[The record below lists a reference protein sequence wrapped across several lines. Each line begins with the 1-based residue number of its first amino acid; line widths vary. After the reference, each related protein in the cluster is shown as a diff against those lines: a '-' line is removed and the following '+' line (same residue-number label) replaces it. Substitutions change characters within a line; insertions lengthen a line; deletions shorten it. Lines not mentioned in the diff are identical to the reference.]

1 MEVILCNSSA
11 FVESALIKLVTQPAQ
26 SPDTNHLDLS
36 FFRALQSSQWD
47 HGFALEIDGL
57 IAQGMR
63 AYAEFPW
70 RKMDFGFL
78 TLQSCLEEIM
88 LSHGDNEYKIPHMG
102 KEGLLRVGA
111 LPVRIAAS
119 AQACMIAREVLG
131 EFDGEFDGGDANDA
145 CD

>member
-1 MEVILCNSSA
+1 
-11 FVESALIKLVTQPAQ
+11 
-26 SPDTNHLDLS
+26 
-36 FFRALQSSQWD
+36 
-47 HGFALEIDGL
+47 
-57 IAQGMR
+57 MR
-63 AYAEFPW
+63 AYAEFPT

-78 TLQSCLEEIM
+78 TSQSCLEEII